1 MTIHE
6 LLIDI
11 QKRLKAPKNQWN
23 DFGKYNYRSCE
34 DILEAVKALDTGC
47 AVVIEDEV
55 ISVGGK
61 NYIKATASIIDK
73 DGNKTSTTACA
84 REAESK
90 KGMDDAQVTG
100 ATSSYAR
107 KYALN
112 ALFAID
118 DTKDADS
125 TNNHGNEE
133 KPKSQQVAA
142 SNDDKE
148 WFNGFEQYKAKMI
161 ADIKAGK
168 SADKIIKSL
177 REKYKVS
184 TKIAEQIKAL
194 EQAA

>member
-23 DFGKYNYRSCE
+23 DFGKYHYRSCE

-47 AVVIEDEV
+47 AVVIEDEI
-55 ISVGGK
+55 ISIGGK

-73 DGNKTSTTACA
+73 DGNRASTTACA
-84 REAESK
+84 REAETK
-90 KGMDDAQVTG
+90 KGMDDAQITG

-118 DTKDADS
+118 DTKDSDS
-125 TNNHGNEE
+125 TNQHGAEE
-133 KPKSQQVAA
+133 KPKTQQSPAA
-142 SNDDKE
+142 NDDKE

-194 EQAA
+194 EAA

>member
-11 QKRLKAPKNQWN
+11 QNRLKAPKNQWN
-23 DFGKYNYRSCE
+23 DFGKYHYRSCE
-34 DILEAVKALDTGC
+34 DILEAVKSLNTGC
-47 AVVIEDEV
+47 AVVIEDEI
-55 ISVGGK
+55 ISIGGK

-73 DGNKTSTTACA
+73 DGNKVSTTACA
-84 REAESK
+84 REAETK
-90 KGMDDAQVTG
+90 KGMDDAQITG

-125 TNNHGNEE
+125 TNQHGAEE
-133 KPKSQQVAA
+133 KPKSQQSQSA
-142 SNDDKE
+142 NDDKE

-194 EQAA
+194 EAA